1 MQKLSLHYQSL
12 LSSLIRIIC
21 HPIEHLLNILVISV
35 IVAILCAIM
44 VINKTSDIWERT
56 NITYPQIVIYLD
68 TQANQ
73 ADVSAIEATLNRY
86 NTKLIKNYQFIGKDS
101 GLKELANDEQLKQI
115 ASDVISDNTNPLPD
129 VLIVNTASA
138 DLTELNK
145 LTTKISGLP
154 MVDNVQMDSDYAT
167 KISELITFIKKFG
180 GFLQAL
186 FIAVLVLI
194 IYNMIRLQMLTRND
208 EITVSRLIGAS
219 DSFIMRPLIYYAIC
233 QTIIGAVVAYII
245 TNAFVKLANQL
256 LVNSS
261 TLFGSS
267 FTIATLETGQ
277 LFLLIISLIIFT
289 IFSVFLAIF

>member
-1 MQKLSLHYQSL
+1 MKKSL
-12 LSSLIRIIC
+12 LAVVLATSSFVASAEVTLYGRIAIGVENDQFQNNMT
-21 HPIEHLLNILVISV
+21 PGAGSVQSYGTYFGIKGTDPVYGQTSV
-35 IVAILCAIM
+35 IWQIEQYIDPTTGQAY
-44 VINKTSDIWERT
+44 T
-56 NITYPQIVIYLD
+56 NT
-68 TQANQ
+68 
-73 ADVSAIEATLNRY
+73 
-86 NTKLIKNYQFIGKDS
+86 S

-267 FTIATLETGQ
+267 FTIATL
-277 LFLLIISLIIFT
+277 
-289 IFSVFLAIF
+289 